1 MVRMKTQSILTTL
14 LFGNCGNRRK
24 RADKSA
30 RAASRQRRQERGRQR
45 GRSRNGLLGS
55 FAGAGRAGPGLSGQA
70 GVDLILYGLGW
81 SQRHQLL
88 TTRRFRPLSPKGIA
102 GPPYLRV
109 AGAPRLNAEVAEA
122 SVGPSSDRRS
132 LSGRESRMW
141 RAE

>member
-1 MVRMKTQSILTTL
+1 MTMTTA
-14 LFGNCGNRRK
+14 RRK
-24 RADKSA
+24 RAEKSA

-45 GRSRNGLLGS
+45 GRSREGLLGS

-109 AGAPRLNAEVAEA
+109 AGAPRLNAEVAKAPLDRVLTIVLSAGEK
-122 SVGPSSDRRS
+122 VECGDPSEDS
-132 LSGRESRMW
+132 
-141 RAE
+141 A